1 MGYQGGGMNHTGFER
16 QNFDRSG
23 FEERG
28 FDGKAFESNDT
39 KISTAQVLTPNLTQN
54 LIMMTILK
62 INPDFFIILT
72 YPTQNEVFW
81 HKNLYTS

>member
-1 MGYQGGGMNHTGFER
+1 MVR
-16 QNFDRSG
+16 PL
-23 FEERG
+23 
-28 FDGKAFESNDT
+28 KAKIP

-81 HKNLYTS
+81 HQNLYTS